1 MSFSSSRKNGLI
13 RKIGLISKFM
23 TSPPDQQ
30 TIATLILPNISA
42 SRSNQ
47 TLKLGQLTDYHKR
60 NIFFSKIMLKMR

>member
-1 MSFSSSRKNGLI
+1 
-13 RKIGLISKFM
+13 M

-60 NIFFSKIMLKMR
+60 NIFLQKLCLKWGKASGLQFSFDIFW